1 MAVPILAFLAT
12 MGARYGASKAIT
24 MAIKKFGKK
33 ALQKATNKMIYVGKN
48 VAKKTVKKKPKVFD
62 LKTNKPSN
70 RYLPTKSSKWH
81 WNGERGVAKALRPK
95 VKPKG
100 INPYTLA
107 DWKQGIKYPAKVFA
121 KGKKPTKKKP

>member
-12 MGARYGASKAIT
+12 MGARYGATKAIQ
-24 MAIKKFGKK
+24 MAITKFGKK
-33 ALQKATNKMIYVGKN
+33 ALQKATSKMSFTGKN
-48 VAKKTVKKKPKVFD
+48 IAKKPIKKTKPPKGLVKAKKT
-62 LKTNKPSN
+62 
-70 RYLPTKSSKWH
+70 
-81 WNGERGVAKALRPK
+81 
-95 VKPKG
+95 KG

>member
-12 MGARYGASKAIT
+12 MGARYGASKAIR
-24 MAIKKFGKK
+24 MAITKFGKK
-33 ALQKATNKMIYVGKN
+33 ALQKATNKMTYVGKN
-48 VAKKTVKKKPKVFD
+48 VAKKTVKKFPKV
-62 LKTNKPSN
+62 KP
-70 RYLPTKSSKWH
+70 
-81 WNGERGVAKALRPK
+81 
-95 VKPKG
+95 KPKG